1 MKHSGYFT
9 RAMAAKD
16 RRYARVFGKMGYETT
31 DLVPEEPS
39 NDDIADLRETYE
51 KVVGK
56 RPFHGWDAT
65 QLAEKIAAAKA
76 KVS

>member
-1 MKHSGYFT
+1 MKHNSYFT

-39 NDDIADLRETYE
+39 KDDIANLRETYE

-56 RPFHGWDAT
+56 RPFNGWGAT
-65 QLAEKIAAAKA
+65 QLAEKIAAARAKA
-76 KVS
+76 S